1 MTKAST
7 FLRLALVCVLCCG
20 FTSHAQET
28 YPSRPVKFVVPFAA
42 GGPLDVMARL
52 IGQKLG
58 EGWGKPVVVENQAG
72 ASGSIGASAV
82 ARAAPD
88 GYTLLVTVDIP
99 LTMYPAVAKQVPYN
113 PRTDFRPIA
122 SVARSDNGLF
132 VNAALGV
139 STVKELVDLAKKQ
152 PGKLSFSSAGI
163 AAPAHFAAELFKVIA
178 GIDMTH
184 VPYKGAAPAMSAA
197 MSGEVSL
204 MFGPIPQ
211 GVPHVRA
218 GKLKALGVTGPLPS
232 PLLPGVRPLV
242 EQGFPG
248 LLVFN
253 WYGVLAPAK
262 TPDAPAEA
270 IRTGLKQVM
279 DDQALRTRL
288 SELGMEP
295 VWDEAS
301 TVSNAIAADLM
312 RWGQLARVAKIEAP
326 Q

>member
-1 MTKAST
+1 MVR
-7 FLRLALVCVLCCG
+7 LLALLSLWIALPA
-20 FTSHAQET
+20 FAQEP

-52 IGQKLG
+52 VAQKLT
-58 EGWGKPVVVENQAG
+58 EHWGKPIVVENQVG
-72 ASGSIGASAV
+72 GSGSIGANAV

-99 LTMYPAVAKQVPYN
+99 LTMYPAVAKQLPYN

-122 SVARSDNGLF
+122 SVARTDNGLF
-132 VNAALGV
+132 VHPALGV
-139 STVKELVDLAKKQ
+139 STVKELVDLAKKN
-152 PGKLSFSSAGI
+152 PGKLTFSSAGI
-163 AAPAHFAAELFKVIA
+163 AAPAHFAGELFKVIA

-184 VPYKGAAPAMSAA
+184 VPYKGAAPAMTAA
-197 MSGEVSL
+197 MSGEVSM
-204 MFGPIPQ
+204 MFGPIAQ

-232 PLLPGVRPLV
+232 PLLPGVKPLV

-253 WYGVLAPAK
+253 WFGVLAPAR
-262 TPDAPAEA
+262 TPDGPAEA
-270 IRTGLKQVM
+270 VRAGFKKAMSDPAV
-279 DDQALRTRL
+279 RSRL
-288 SELGMEP
+288 TEIGVDP
-295 VWDEAS
+295 VWDDAHQ
-301 TVSNAIAADLM
+301 VSNAIAADLM
-312 RWGQLARVAKIEAP
+312 RWAQLARVAKIEAP

>member
-1 MTKAST
+1 MSR
-7 FLRLALVCVLCCG
+7 FLIPFLLLACLPAA
-20 FTSHAQET
+20 AQDA

-42 GGPLDVMARL
+42 GGPLDVPARL
-52 IGQKLG
+52 IAQKLT
-58 EGWGKPVVVENQAG
+58 EHWGKPVVVENQTG
-72 ASGSIGASAV
+72 GSGSIGANAV

-99 LTMYPAVAKQVPYN
+99 LTMYAAVAKQLPYN

-122 SVARSDNGLF
+122 SYARSDNGLF
-132 VNAALGV
+132 VNPSLGV
-139 STVKELVDLAKKQ
+139 STVKELVELAKKQ

-178 GIDMTH
+178 GIDMIH
-184 VPYKGAAPAMSAA
+184 VPYKGAAPAMTAA
-197 MSGEVSL
+197 MSGEVSM
-204 MFGPIPQ
+204 MFGPIAQ

-232 PLLPGVRPLV
+232 PLLPGVKPLV

-248 LLVFN
+248 LVVFN
-253 WYGVLAPAK
+253 WYGVLAPAR

-270 IRTGLKQVM
+270 VRAGLKKVM
-279 DDQALRTRL
+279 SDPAMTARL
-288 SELGMEP
+288 TEFGIEP
-295 VWDEAS
+295 VWDEADQ
-301 TVSNAIAADLM
+301 VSKAIAGDLM
-312 RWGQLARVAKIEAP
+312 RWTQLARVAKIEAP

>member
-1 MTKAST
+1 MGA
-7 FLRLALVCVLCCG
+7 RVLAALLLWVSIPAL
-20 FTSHAQET
+20 AQEA
-28 YPSRPVKFVVPFAA
+28 YPSRPVKFVVPFTA

-52 IGQKLG
+52 VGQKLT
-58 EGWGKPVVVENQAG
+58 ELWGKPVVIENLVG
-72 ASGSIGASAV
+72 GSGSIGANAV

-88 GYTLLVTVDIP
+88 GYTLLFTVDIP

-122 SVARSDNGLF
+122 AVGRSDNGLF
-132 VNAALGV
+132 VNPALGV
-139 STVKELVDLAKKQ
+139 STAKELVELAKKQ

-163 AAPAHFAAELFKVIA
+163 AAPAHFAGELFKTIA
-178 GIDMTH
+178 GIDMVH
-184 VPYKGAAPAMSAA
+184 VPYKGAAPAMTAA
-197 MSGEVSL
+197 MSGEVSM

-218 GKLKALGVTGPLPS
+218 GKLKALGVIGPLPS
-232 PLLPGVRPLV
+232 PLLPGVKPLV

-262 TPDAPAEA
+262 TPDAPAQA
-270 IRTGLKQVM
+270 VRSALNQAM
-279 DDQALRTRL
+279 NDQALRARL
-288 SELGMEP
+288 SDLGTEP
-295 VWDEAS
+295 AWDEAD
-301 TVSNAIAADLM
+301 TVAKAIAADLM
-312 RWGQLARVAKIEAP
+312 RWGQLARAAKIEVP